1 MTTDD
6 EIAALYASLPLKR
19 VAAGALFVEGSGAA
33 ERVLLVEPTY
43 KDVWDIPGGVVEAE
57 ESPRAG
63 CRREVRE
70 EIGLDRPVG
79 GLLGVDWVP
88 TVPPRTEGLMLLYD
102 GGPLA
107 EHETAAI
114 RLGVDEIRSWRWATR
129 EEVRGLASPR
139 TASRIIA
146 CLAARRAGD
155 TVYLEA
161 GRP

>member
-1 MTTDD
+1 M
-6 EIAALYASLPLKR
+6 
-19 VAAGALFVEGSGAA
+19 AAGALFVDSRD
-33 ERVLLVEPTY
+33 RVLLVEPVY
-43 KDVWDIPGGVVEAE
+43 KDVWDIPGGVVEPE

-70 EIGLDRPVG
+70 ELGLDRPVG

-88 TVPPRTEGLMLLYD
+88 TEPPRTEGLMLIFD

-114 RLGVDEIRSWRWATR
+114 RLPDDELKSWRWVDR
-129 EEVRGLASPR
+129 DDVRSLASAR
-139 TASRIIA
+139 TASRILA
-146 CLAARRAGD
+146 CFAARRAGE

>member
-1 MTTDD
+1 MTTD
-6 EIAALYASLPLKR
+6 EELAAGYAALPAKR
-19 VAAGALFVEGSGAA
+19 VAAGALFVDGHD
-33 ERVLLVEPTY
+33 RVLLVQPTY
-43 KDVWDIPGGVVEAE
+43 KPVWGIPGGVVERD

-70 EIGLDRPVG
+70 ELGLDRPVG

-88 TVPPRTEGLMLLYD
+88 TETPRTEGLMLIFD
-102 GGPLA
+102 GGPLG

-114 RLGVDEIRSWRWATR
+114 RLAEDELKSWRWVGRDALAD
-129 EEVRGLASPR
+129 LASPR
-139 TASRIIA
+139 TARRIVA
-146 CLAARRAGD
+146 CLAARRAGH